1 MSTWTSKSA
10 QACTL
15 LGAGLL
21 LWGCSGGG
29 GVPYAGP
36 LPEVETEIA
45 VTQDRLVVAGPEG
58 FCVDP
63 SATQDRGVTAFVLL
77 GNCAAI
83 GNSPRLPQPVHPS
96 ILTAAISEPGP
107 EGSLR
112 SNIPAMA
119 AFFTSEQG
127 RSLLSRDQDART
139 VEILDMFHQGDVFF
153 LNARDSSASSILGVK
168 EDYWRVYMD
177 VGNRIATLSVLA
189 LQDSDLSEAD
199 SLETL
204 RGFAARVAEANNQMG
219 LQPAILADTEAE
231 TAIAAGPYDTTQT
244 TARSGDGASG
254 GTVPRSSSP
263 RTTPAQAARTVV
275 RTLDTVGLLRRLFN

>member
-1 MSTWTSKSA
+1 MSIWTSKSV

-15 LGAGLL
+15 LGAGLFL
-21 LWGCSGGG
+21 FGCSGGG
-29 GVPYAGP
+29 APYAGP
-36 LPEVETEIA
+36 PRDVDTEIA
-45 VTQDRLVVAGPEG
+45 VTSDRLVVTGPDG
-58 FCVDP
+58 FCIDP
-63 SATQDRGVTAFVLL
+63 AATQDRGISAFVLL

-83 GNSPRLPQPVHPS
+83 GNSPRLPQPEHPS
-96 ILTAAISEPGP
+96 ILTAAISEAGP

-127 RSLLSRDQDART
+127 RGLLSRDQDPNS

-153 LNARDSSASSILGVK
+153 LNARDSSASSIRGVK

-189 LQDSDLSEAD
+189 LEDSNLTEAQ

-204 RGFAARVAEANNQMG
+204 RAFAGQIATANNQTS
-219 LQPAILADTEAE
+219 LQPAILAEAE
-231 TAIAAGPYDTTQT
+231 PTPLPDGPYDSDQA
-244 TARSGDGASG
+244 TAQSGDGSG
-254 GTVPRSSSP
+254 SSAPTRPTTRTVSP
-263 RTTPAQAARTVV
+263 ARAARTVV